1 MINFDSLTLRA
12 FLEENESFLNGA
24 VVRKIQQPTR
34 RDIVLHLRNNGINKK
49 LYINI
54 NPEFFH
60 VCFPNDENYSER
72 GIKIPDTA
80 PMFCMLLRKYIQ
92 NLRIVY
98 VFQPKGE
105 RILELYFDYTDVLN
119 DFSRLCLAVELMGK
133 YSNIILYNKHTGI
146 IIGCAHNVGEEKSK
160 VRELSGT
167 LPYVYPAS
175 RNKKDLRKENK
186 TDFCKI
192 FDSYK
197 NQEDLVKNLTLMYE
211 DITIPIAE
219 RICGNSD
226 FETEKIY
233 ENLLKEVSLSELNP
247 CCDENFNEFS
257 LSEVNGFQKFSS
269 VNSMID
275 EYYTYNQLQKL
286 LNQKK
291 AKIYAFL
298 DSKIKKYE
306 KQKEQF
312 DEKLSLKSK
321 AENYK
326 QKGDVLMMNP
336 KITVSSKVIL
346 TNPYDNKPLE
356 IELDEN
362 LSVIENANRYY
373 KLYKKIKSAIEYAN
387 SQIEKINSDIE
398 TLELQR
404 FYTEIA
410 NSLNDTEDILLE
422 LELQEPDKKKKNAE
436 KKVQQYEFGGYKIYI
451 GKNSVQNDYILS
463 KVATGEDLWFHP
475 QNCHGAHL
483 ILKKNNPSENIPDN
497 ILLECAKLI
506 KKYSQK
512 SDEARMPVIYTKRK
526 YVKKATS
533 KIAFVTYK
541 NEKEIY
547 C

>member
-92 NLRIVY
+92 NLRIVD

-119 DFSRLCLAVELMGK
+119 DCSRLCLAVELMGK

-197 NQEDLVKNLTLMYE
+197 NQEDLVKKLTLMYE

-247 CCDENFNEFS
+247 CCDENYNEFS

-436 KKVQQYEFGGYKIYI
+436 KKVQQYEIGGYKIYI

-497 ILLECAKLI
+497 ILLECAKLT

-512 SDEARMPVIYTKRK
+512 SNEAKMPIIYTKRK

>member
-34 RDIVLHLRNNGINKK
+34 RDLVLHLRNNGINKK

-60 VCFPNDENYSER
+60 VCFPDDENYSER

-92 NLRIVY
+92 NLRIVD

-119 DFSRLCLAVELMGK
+119 DCSRLCLAVELMGK

-336 KITVSSKVIL
+336 KIEVSSKVIL
-346 TNPYDNKPLE
+346 TNPYDNEPLE

-436 KKVQQYEFGGYKIYI
+436 KKVQQYEIGGYKIYI

-497 ILLECAKLI
+497 ILLECAKLT

-512 SDEARMPVIYTKRK
+512 SNEAKMPIIYTKRK

>member
-34 RDIVLHLRNNGINKK
+34 RDLVLHLRNNGINKR

-60 VCFPNDENYSER
+60 ICFPSDENYSKR

-80 PMFCMLLRKYIQ
+80 PMFCMLLRKYVQ
-92 NLRIVY
+92 NLRIVDII
-98 VFQPKGE
+98 QPEGE
-105 RILELYFDYTDVLN
+105 RIIEFYFDYTDALN
-119 DFSRLCLAVELMGK
+119 DCSRLCLAVELMGK
-133 YSNIILYNKHTGI
+133 YSNIILYNQQTGI

-167 LPYVYPAS
+167 LPYVYPVS
-175 RNKKDLRKENK
+175 RNKKDLRRENK
-186 TDFCKI
+186 NDFCGKFGAI
-192 FDSYK
+192 QNK
-197 NQEDLVKNLTLMYE
+197 EDLSEKLSLTYR
-211 DITIPIAE
+211 DITIPLAK
-219 RICGNSD
+219 RLCSKSSD
-226 FETEKIY
+226 TEKIY

-247 CCDENFNEFS
+247 CCNDDFSEFS
-257 LSEVNGFQKFSS
+257 LSEINGFQTFVS

-275 EYYTYNQLQKL
+275 EYYTFNQLQKL
-286 LNQKK
+286 LKQKK

-298 DSKIKKYE
+298 DSKLKKYD

-312 DEKLSLKSK
+312 EEKLSLKSK
-321 AENYK
+321 SESYR
-326 QKGDVLMMNP
+326 QKGDILMMNP
-336 KITVSSKVIL
+336 KISVSSKVIL
-346 TNPYDNKPLE
+346 INPYDNKPLE

-362 LSVIENANRYY
+362 LSVTENANRYY
-373 KLYKKIKSAIEYAN
+373 KLYKKLKSAIEYAF
-387 SQIEKINSDIE
+387 SQTEKIDSEIE
-398 TLELQR
+398 TIRLQR
-404 FYTEIA
+404 FYTEIS
-410 NSLNDTEDILLE
+410 NSLNDTEDIMSE
-422 LELQEPDKKKKNAE
+422 LGLQEEEKKKKTTE
-436 KKVQQYEFGGYKIYI
+436 RTVQQYEIDGYKIYI
-451 GKNSVQNDYILS
+451 GKNSLQNDYILS

-483 ILKKNNPSENIPDN
+483 VLKKNNPSETVPDKV
-497 ILLECAKLI
+497 LLECAKLT

-512 SDEARMPVIYTKRK
+512 SDEAKMPIIYTKRK